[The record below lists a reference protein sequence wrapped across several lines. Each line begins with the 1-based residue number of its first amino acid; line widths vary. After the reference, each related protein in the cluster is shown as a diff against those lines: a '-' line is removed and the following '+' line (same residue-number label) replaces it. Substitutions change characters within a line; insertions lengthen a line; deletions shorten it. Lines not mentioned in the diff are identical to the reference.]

1 VSPSAVT
8 ALVARREI
16 AKDLAAGRTPTV
28 IHNLI
33 TSRAVPEVI
42 AEAGGRA
49 VRTRV
54 GHSFIKARMASEQAV
69 FGGEH
74 SAHYYFRDFWFAD
87 TGMLAAMHVLAA
99 LGEQTGPLSELAA
112 GDERYVASGE
122 INSRVDDVAAATA
135 RVEAA
140 FAGRAGVEVDRLDGL
155 TIAHQAAPMW
165 WFNLRP
171 SNTEPLLRLNAE
183 GADEALMSD
192 IRDEVLALV
201 RGR

>member
-1 VSPSAVT
+1 M
-8 ALVARREI
+8 
-16 AKDLAAGRTPTV
+16 AA
-28 IHNLI
+28 
-33 TSRAVPEVI
+33 
-42 AEAGGRA
+42 
-49 VRTRV
+49 
-54 GHSFIKARMASEQAV
+54 HSAV

-99 LGEQTGPLSELAA
+99 LGEASDAGAVPLSQLTAEY
-112 GDERYVASGE
+112 ERYVASGE

-140 FAGRAGVEVDRLDGL
+140 FVDRPGVRLDRLDGL
-155 TIAHQAAPMW
+155 SVIHDAQGW

-183 GADEALMSD
+183 APTATEMAAL
-192 IRDEVLALV
+192 RDDVLSLV
-201 RGR
+201 RNG

>member
-1 VSPSAVT
+1 
-8 ALVARREI
+8 
-16 AKDLAAGRTPTV
+16 V

-33 TSRAVPEVI
+33 TSRAVPEAI

-54 GHSFIKARMASEQAV
+54 GHSFIKAEMAREQAV

-87 TGMLAAMHVLAA
+87 TGMLAAMHLLAA
-99 LGEQTGPLSELAA
+99 LGEQDRPLSELMA
-112 GDERYVASGE
+112 GQERYVASGE
-122 INSRVDDVAAATA
+122 VNSRVADVAAATA
-135 RVEAA
+135 RVEAR
-140 FAGRAGVEVDRLDGL
+140 FAGRPGVQLDRLDGL
-155 TIAHQAAPMW
+155 TVTHSAAPMW

-183 GADEALMSD
+183 AEDAATMGRL
-192 IRDEVLALV
+192 RDEVLRIV
-201 RGR
+201 RA